1 MKVGTDG
8 CYSALTGAT
17 GATRRVLD
25 IGSGS
30 GLIARC
36 WRSARRQVTV
46 DAVEL
51 DEAAAG
57 GRENA
62 AESPWPGGSACMRRI
77 FTIMRSSMPLSMI

>member
-1 MKVGTDG
+1 M
-8 CYSALTGAT
+8 
-17 GATRRVLD
+17 LD

-30 GLIARC
+30 GLIALMLAQ
-36 WRSARRQVTV
+36 RSGDEVTI

-57 GRENA
+57 RRAKTRRNRRGR
-62 AESPWPGGSACMRRI
+62 SGSACMRRI